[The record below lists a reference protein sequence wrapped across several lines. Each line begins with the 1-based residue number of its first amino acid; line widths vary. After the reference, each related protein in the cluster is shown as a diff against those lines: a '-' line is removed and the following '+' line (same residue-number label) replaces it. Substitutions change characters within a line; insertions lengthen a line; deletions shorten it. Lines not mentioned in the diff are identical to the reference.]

1 LLKNKNMAKQI
12 VSFQAVKTEKKP
24 VIVKFRTKTGETIS
38 FQAVKTEKKP
48 VIVKF
53 SAKKRK

>member
-1 LLKNKNMAKQI
+1 MAKQI